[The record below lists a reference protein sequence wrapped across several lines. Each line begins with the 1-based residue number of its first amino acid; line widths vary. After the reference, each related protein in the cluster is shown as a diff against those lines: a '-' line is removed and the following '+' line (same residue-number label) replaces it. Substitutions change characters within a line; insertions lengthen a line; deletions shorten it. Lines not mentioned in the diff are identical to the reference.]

1 MKNLFITILVL
12 YFTIINAQ
20 QKTAYQP
27 GEFFLFN
34 VSYGFI
40 NAGKATLELS
50 ESRLNDKKVFFA
62 KGYGYTTGLSKMF
75 FKVEDHYHSYFDK
88 NSGEPYQSVRDI
100 YEGGYEKKQHTYF
113 DNTKNTAVL
122 KDLKKKSEQ
131 VFHVPNQ
138 IQDVVSAFYYLR
150 NHPGIDTIK
159 EGQTLVI
166 NMFFDDEVINF
177 KLKFSH
183 REVLKTKVGKV
194 ATMVF
199 KPYVLKGRVFKE
211 SESLTMWVSDDLNKI
226 PLRIKA
232 DLLVGSIKADLE
244 SYKGLKHPLAFR

>member
-1 MKNLFITILVL
+1 MKNLFSTIFIL
-12 YFTIINAQ
+12 FITIINAQ
-20 QKTAYQP
+20 NKTAYQS
-27 GEFFLFN
+27 GEHFLFN

-62 KGYGYTTGLSKMF
+62 KGYGYTTGMAKMF

-100 YEGGYEKKQHTYF
+100 HEGGYEKKQHTYF
-113 DNTKNTAVL
+113 DNIKNTAVL
-122 KDLKKKSEQ
+122 KDLQKKTEH
-131 VFHVPNQ
+131 VFNVPNQ
-138 IQDVVSAFYYLR
+138 VQDVVSAFYYLR

-166 NMFFDDEVINF
+166 NMFFDDELINF

-244 SYKGLKHPLAFR
+244 SYKGLKHPLALR

>member
-1 MKNLFITILVL
+1 MKNLFVILIVFS
-12 YFTIINAQ
+12 FTITWAQ
-20 QKTAYQP
+20 SSDAYQP
-27 GEFFLFN
+27 GEYFLFN

-40 NAGKATLELS
+40 NAGKASLELS
-50 ESRLNDKKVFFA
+50 ETRLNDKKVLFA
-62 KGYGYTTGLSKMF
+62 KGYGYTTGMAKLF

-100 YEGGYEKKQHTYF
+100 HEGGYEKKQRAYF
-113 DNTKNTAVL
+113 DSAKNSVLL
-122 KDLKKKSEQ
+122 KDLKRNTEQ
-131 VFHVPNQ
+131 TFQVPNQ
-138 IQDVVSAFYYLR
+138 VQDVVSAFYYLR

-159 EGQTLVI
+159 EGQVIVI
-166 NMFFDDEVINF
+166 NMFFDDELIPF

-183 REVLKTKVGKV
+183 REVLKTKIGKI

-232 DLLVGSIKADLE
+232 DLLVGSIKADIE
-244 SYKGLKHPLAFR
+244 SYKGIKHPLALK

>member
-1 MKNLFITILVL
+1 MKKIIITLIILFSAFVQ
-12 YFTIINAQ
+12 AQ
-20 QKTAYQP
+20 HKSAFQP
-27 GEFFLFN
+27 GEHFLFN
-34 VSYGFI
+34 VSYGFV

-50 ESRLNDKKVFFA
+50 ETQLNGKKVLFA
-62 KGYGYTTGLSKMF
+62 KGYGYTTGMTKFF

-88 NSGEPYQSVRDI
+88 NSFEPYHSVRDI
-100 YEGGYEKKQHTYF
+100 HEGGYEKKQHTHF
-113 DNTKNTAVL
+113 DSTKNIAVL
-122 KDLKKKSEQ
+122 KDLKKNTEQ
-131 VFHVPNQ
+131 VFNVPNQ
-138 IQDVVSAFYYLR
+138 VQDVVSAFYYLR

-166 NMFFDDEVINF
+166 NMFFDDELIPF

-183 REVLKTKVGKV
+183 REVLKTKIGRI

-232 DLLVGSIKADLE
+232 DLMVGSLKADLE
-244 SYKGLKHPLAFR
+244 SYKGLKHPLALR